1 MNQPARKPK
10 PSYAG
15 KVAVRHLVEAA
26 RAAGVDV
33 GGIEA
38 APDGTIRI
46 LDVRNMPKPPQ
57 DLFRGVG
64 AEGTVKGVHIVG
76 AKAKDGTPRWYV
88 YAWRGGPRIDII
100 EGRKPKK
107 LSAAQQKLVDKALA
121 DTLITR
127 DDTLAWLISQWRRS
141 PEWLGLADRTRGTWS
156 TGLNRI
162 EAKWGKT
169 PLALWNDPRM
179 VAKVVGWRNGFSS
192 TPRAADIGVMVL
204 SRLLEF
210 GRLQASV
217 TVNVAAGIPTIY
229 RGADR
234 ADIIWTPDDLDA
246 FCRSAL
252 MLDQAHLIDV
262 LYLAAFTGM
271 RRADLAGLTWSEVTD
286 HAIIRI
292 AEKKSK
298 GKRRRAVIPILPETA
313 ALLDELRTRPREKGV
328 ETVLVNSYGRAWADG
343 NSLGGVFHD
352 IRDHAGITFTE
363 RGEKPRPKHLHDL
376 RGTFVTML
384 CRVGLTDEEVGNIVA
399 WSPQNVAS
407 IRRTYVD
414 DAAVVVAIGKRIQ
427 ASR

>member
-1 MNQPARKPK
+1 M
-10 PSYAG
+10 
-15 KVAVRHLVEAA
+15 
-26 RAAGVDV
+26 
-33 GGIEA
+33 
-38 APDGTIRI
+38 
-46 LDVRNMPKPPQ
+46 
-57 DLFRGVG
+57 
-64 AEGTVKGVHIVG
+64 KGVHIVG
-76 AKAKDGTPRWYV
+76 AKSKDGTPRWYL
-88 YAWRGGPRIDII
+88 YAWRGGPCIDRV
-100 EGRKPKK
+100 EGRKPTR
-107 LSAAQQKLVDKALA
+107 LSKAQQAAVDQAIAEATLEPE
-121 DTLITR
+121 DTLG
-127 DDTLAWLISQWRRS
+127 WLINQWRRS

-162 EAKWGKT
+162 EEKWGKT
-169 PLALWNDPRM
+169 PLTFWSDPRM
-179 VAKVVGWRNGFSS
+179 VAKVVNWRNSLKA

-234 ADIIWTPDDLDA
+234 ADIIWTADDIDA

-262 LYLAAFTGM
+262 LYLAAFTGL
-271 RRADLAGLTWSEVTD
+271 RRADLAALTWDEVSD
-286 HAIIRI
+286 HAIIRK
-292 AEKKSK
+292 AEKKSR
-298 GKRRRAVIPILPETA
+298 GKRRRAVIPVLPETA
-313 ALLDELRTRPREKGV
+313 AFLAELRTRPREKGV

-352 IRDHAGITFTE
+352 IRDHADIAFVE
-363 RGEKPRPKHLHDL
+363 HGEDPRPKHLHDL

-384 CRVGLTDEEVGNIVA
+384 CRAGLTDEEVGNIVA